1 MSLRYLLR
9 TFHHSLHHIDHD
21 HDSEGQICIL
31 SETFLSYMS
40 GNQLCKVN
48 NGGCSHLCLL
58 TPDGYQC
65 ACPDGLPLQPD
76 EKKCLTGNKQINN
89 SPKWNNKCPLCLSF
103 FHNCSDLPC
112 NKRLYVFSSFQNS
125 QVFFFLLRD
134 ITSDKCNCILIPVQ
148 HIEFH

>member
-1 MSLRYLLR
+1 MTPRTLYLHKHESLVLQTLNI
-9 TFHHSLHHIDHD
+9 SVVMNIDHD
-21 HDSEGQICIL
+21 HVSEGQICIL

-76 EKKCLTGNKQINN
+76 EKKCLTGNKKINN
-89 SPKWNNKCPLCLSF
+89 
-103 FHNCSDLPC
+103 
-112 NKRLYVFSSFQNS
+112 
-125 QVFFFLLRD
+125 
-134 ITSDKCNCILIPVQ
+134 
-148 HIEFH
+148 